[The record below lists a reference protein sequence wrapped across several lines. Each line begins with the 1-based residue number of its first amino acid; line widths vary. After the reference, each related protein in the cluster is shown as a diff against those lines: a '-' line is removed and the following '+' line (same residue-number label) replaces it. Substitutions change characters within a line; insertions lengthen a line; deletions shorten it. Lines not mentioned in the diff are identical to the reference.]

1 MSDNVKVFL
10 KPKEEQEIKQGF
22 PWVFDNEIFSIQGE
36 APDGSL
42 VDVFTKAG
50 MYLGS
55 GIINQ
60 KSKITVRF
68 LTNDRE
74 FASKGIT
81 AFDENFFKE
90 KILNALS
97 IRYQYYKK
105 EDSYRLVF
113 AEADFLPG
121 LIVERYCDTKKRVF
135 LVIQFL
141 SLAVEIFRDKIIK
154 VLQDVCTPFGIYE
167 RSDVSVREKEGLEQ
181 KSGWIGAEH
190 IPQITI
196 VENGVLLNVDL
207 QNGQKTGYFLD
218 QKFNRKSASAFAK
231 GKRVLDTFT
240 HTGAFGLNCAL
251 NGAKQVTCVDISE
264 EACEVVKSNISI
276 NGMDKKVSV
285 ICKDVFDL
293 LKEYEQNNEKFDLII
308 LDPPAFAKSAKA
320 FEKAYGGYKEINLRA
335 MKILNP
341 NGILVTCSCSHFMDT
356 ESFINMVMHAST
368 DAKRR
373 VQILEKRGA
382 GPDHPVLLGYPNSEY
397 LKCVI
402 TKVL

>member
-1 MSDNVKVFL
+1 MSENVKVFL
-10 KPKEEQEIKQGF
+10 KPKEEQEIRQGF

-36 APDGSL
+36 VSDGSL

-60 KSKITVRF
+60 KSKIAVRF
-68 LTNDRE
+68 LTYDRQ
-74 FASKGIT
+74 FAQNGIA
-81 AFDENFFKE
+81 AFDENYFKE
-90 KILNALS
+90 KILNALD
-97 IRYQYYKK
+97 IRFQYYKK
-105 EDSYRLVF
+105 EDSYRLIF

-121 LIVERYCDTKKRVF
+121 LIVERYVDTKKRVF
-135 LVIQFL
+135 LVVQFL

-154 VLQDVCTPFGIYE
+154 VLIEICSPFGIYE

-196 VENGVLLNVDL
+196 IENGVLLNVDL

-218 QKFNRKSASAFAK
+218 QKFNRKAAASFAK
-231 GKRVLDTFT
+231 GKRILDTFT

-251 NGAKQVTCVDISE
+251 NGAKEVICVDISE

-276 NGMDKKVSV
+276 NGMEKKVSV
-285 ICKDVFDL
+285 LCKDVFDL
-293 LKEYEQNNEKFDLII
+293 LKEYEKTEEKFDMII

-335 MKILNP
+335 MKLLNP
-341 NGILVTCSCSHFMDT
+341 NGILVTCSCSHFM
-356 ESFINMVMHAST
+356 ESENFYNMLMHAAT
-368 DAKRR
+368 DVKRR

-382 GPDHPVLLGYPNSEY
+382 GPDHPVLCGYPNSEY

-402 TKVL
+402 AKVL